1 MMAPPRF
8 GVRILSDVLPFELRE
23 GEIFGFLGPNGA
35 AKTGAGNVMVRNG
48 LGKVTVD
55 PRFSKINGNTYRSPD
70 HVGAADKVE
79 FTLNSGAG
87 NVSVTTKQDSDRRLS
102 GM

>member
-1 MMAPPRF
+1 
-8 GVRILSDVLPFELRE
+8 
-23 GEIFGFLGPNGA
+23 
-35 AKTGAGNVMVRNG
+35 MVRNG

-102 GM
+102 GMRVDVGHGRS